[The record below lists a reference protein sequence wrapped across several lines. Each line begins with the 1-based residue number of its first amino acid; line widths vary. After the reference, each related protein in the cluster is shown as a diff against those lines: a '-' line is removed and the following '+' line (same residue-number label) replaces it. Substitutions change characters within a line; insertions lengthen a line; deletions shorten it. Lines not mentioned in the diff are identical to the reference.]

1 MRQRIQD
8 SPAPSANASQ
18 FGLHVTISTLYAFY
32 PKAELKKL
40 VIFGVG
46 LIGGSVALA
55 IKQHLPD
62 LFITGVGRK
71 DDPPLQALQLGVIN
85 LATDDAAHA
94 VSDADMVLIATPVAQ
109 TAQIF
114 QQIYPVLQAHTVVTD
129 AGSTKSDIA
138 SYAAQFLAEK
148 HCQFVGGHPIA
159 GAEKSGIHAAQP
171 DLFIGKKVVLTPEAS
186 TLPMALHQTE
196 ILWHQCG
203 AEIHQMTAQA
213 HDAIFAAVS
222 HLPHLLA
229 FTLVSALSSRKNAN
243 EFFDYAASGFR
254 DFTRIAASSP
264 EMWRDI
270 SLANR
275 SALLGEIQAYQQQ
288 LQHLATLLEQQDGE
302 ALLEM
307 FSVASQKRKLWGEA
321 QHKNNACAATL
332 NQDSQNTCNP

>member
-1 MRQRIQD
+1 MI
-8 SPAPSANASQ
+8 S
-18 FGLHVTISTLYAFY
+18 LHVTIQNLYAFY

-71 DDPPLQALQLGVIN
+71 NEPPLQALQLGIIN
-85 LATDDAAHA
+85 LATDDAAQA

-109 TAQIF
+109 TADIF
-114 QQIYPVLQAHTVVTD
+114 QQIYPVLQAHAVVTD

-138 SYAAQFLAEK
+138 SYAAQFLADK
-148 HCQFVGGHPIA
+148 QNQFVGAHPIA
-159 GAEKSGIHAAQP
+159 GAEKSGVQAAQP
-171 DLFIGKKVVLTPEAS
+171 DLFMRKKVVLTPEAS
-186 TLPMALHQTE
+186 TLPVALQQTE
-196 ILWHQCG
+196 HLWRLCG
-203 AEIHQMTAQA
+203 AEIHQMSAEA

-229 FTLVSALSSRKNAN
+229 FTLVNTLSNRKNASVL
-243 EFFDYAASGFR
+243 FDYAASGFR

-270 SLANR
+270 SLANQ
-275 SALLGEIQAYQQQ
+275 SALLREIEAYQSQ
-288 LQHLATLLEQQDGE
+288 LQHLRGLLEQNDGK
-302 ALLEM
+302 ALLEL
-307 FSVASQKRKLWGEA
+307 FSVASQMRKLWGEA
-321 QHKNNACAATL
+321 QHKNSACAAPS
-332 NQDSQNTCNP
+332 NQDS